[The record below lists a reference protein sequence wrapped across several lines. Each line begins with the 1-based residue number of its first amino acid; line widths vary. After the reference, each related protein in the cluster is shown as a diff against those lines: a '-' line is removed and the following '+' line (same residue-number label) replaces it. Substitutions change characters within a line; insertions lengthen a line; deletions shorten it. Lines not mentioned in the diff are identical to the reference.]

1 MPFTSDFQLNADEMS
16 EKVKKKPIIIEPR
29 RGLGGFDFTSV
40 PVSQKKKATQN
51 NVGKDNFIKDVTTQE
66 EWEKVLES
74 KNLLTVIEVSSQLA
88 STETLSTRSLNPK
101 NPYGKSSS
109 FSPILCSTELL
120 AYLSI

>member
-1 MPFTSDFQLNADEMS
+1 MILLPFTSDFQLNADEMS

-66 EWEKVLES
+66 DWEKVLES
-74 KNLLTVIEVSSQLA
+74 RNLLTVIEVRFKHRCTIQKTYWS
-88 STETLSTRSLNPK
+88 
-101 NPYGKSSS
+101 
-109 FSPILCSTELL
+109 
-120 AYLSI
+120 

>member
-1 MPFTSDFQLNADEMS
+1 MS

-66 EWEKVLES
+66 DWEKVLES
-74 KNLLTVIEVSSQLA
+74 RNLLTVIEVSSQLE
-88 STETLSTRSLNPK
+88 STEILSILSLNHK
-101 NPYGKSSS
+101 NP
-109 FSPILCSTELL
+109 
-120 AYLSI
+120 